1 MYLKF
6 VWKVLNNLEMGK
18 KSPQKLD
25 KAQNS
30 PSQQSS
36 STSALKKEAAV
47 LKDTSLAVL
56 SRELGALDKH
66 SGLMLGMYLNVPN
79 TTIVNIANAASDD
92 GYSDVSDRTR
102 IDTTQKILLTW
113 KDSWKDMR
121 PKIKEREKVKELAR
135 AVTEMGKSEMAS
147 VITEKHGENAE
158 LTADAFTG
166 LTS

>member
-1 MYLKF
+1 
-6 VWKVLNNLEMGK
+6 MGK
-18 KSPQKLD
+18 
-25 KAQNS
+25 NS
-30 PSQQSS
+30 PAKQNQPKNTNPKLQKSS
-36 STSALKKEAAV
+36 SVSSKKEAAV

-56 SRELGALDKH
+56 SRELGAVDKY
-66 SGLMLGMYLNVPN
+66 SGLMLGMYLNVPT

-147 VITEKHGENAE
+147 VITDKHAENAE
-158 LTADAFTG
+158 LTADAFVG

>member
-1 MYLKF
+1 MCSSGL
-6 VWKVLNNLEMGK
+6 LNAN
-18 KSPQKLD
+18 
-25 KAQNS
+25 AA
-30 PSQQSS
+30 S

-56 SRELGALDKH
+56 SRELGALDKQ

-113 KDSWKDMR
+113 KDSRKDMR
-121 PKIKEREKVKELAR
+121 PKIKERKKVKQLAR